1 MGDRRFFGGIIE
13 SGGQGR
19 HRITQN
25 SAFCVMLTK
34 IVVLG
39 RRSGTSFWDV
49 VLGRRSGTSFC
60 RSGASNDEHAPN
72 LFAVVGHAAGQ
83 SNHP

>member
-34 IVVLG
+34 IVVLFVVLK
-39 RRSGTSFWDV
+39 RRSGTSFWCVVQSFECV
-49 VLGRRSGTSFC
+49 VL
-60 RSGASNDEHAPN
+60 NDAHN
-72 LFAVVGHAAGQ
+72 NAVYMDIANSPKTPRLQ
-83 SNHP
+83 